1 MLIAVIVV
9 AAFIVM
15 GETADVAAQTWSVRA
30 ACHDAGLSDEVI
42 SELEEADLLALHG
55 GGYKTAFR
63 MKNATRDGLGKCGLG
78 PAIVDVLTTALGQQ
92 GELGFRLP
100 PEIGNEHSTQLAHF
114 SLPNFLHAPTCPFS
128 PACASACLCHAPI
141 STIHT
146 CTRPSPP
153 RLTTT
158 HLMSSM

>member
-63 MKNATRDGLGKCGLG
+63 MKNATRDGLGACGLN
-78 PAIVDVLTTALGQQ
+78 PAVVDVLTTALGQL
-92 GELGFRLP
+92 GEFGSRLP
-100 PEIGNEHSTQLAHF
+100 PETGNEHSTLLSPQFPACAHIPF
-114 SLPNFLHAPTCPFS
+114 SLP
-128 PACASACLCHAPI
+128 CLCFCMPVPCSNLHY
-141 STIHT
+141 SYMH
-146 CTRPSPP
+146 PSQSP
-153 RLTTT
+153 RRATM